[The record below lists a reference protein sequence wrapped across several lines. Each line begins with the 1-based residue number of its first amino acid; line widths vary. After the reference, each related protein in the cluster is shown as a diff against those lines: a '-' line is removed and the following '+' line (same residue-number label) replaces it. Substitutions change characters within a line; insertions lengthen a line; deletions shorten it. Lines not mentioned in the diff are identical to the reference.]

1 MTDASDTTDNP
12 FFAKLWTFLSNHET
26 EEIQRL
32 RTENLAGL
40 SGRVLEVGAGTG
52 TNFAF
57 YPATVTEVVAVEP
70 ERRLAPLARVC
81 RRTRRPFRSR

>member
-1 MTDASDTTDNP
+1 M
-12 FFAKLWTFLSNHET
+12 SNHET

-32 RTENLAGL
+32 RSENLEGL

-57 YPATVTEVVAVEP
+57 YPPTVTEVVAVEP
-70 ERRLAPLARVC
+70 ERRLVPLAREAAEKGHC
-81 RRTRRPFRSR
+81 SGDGEHRYRRELRRAFRR